1 MVGRQYGGYV
11 QSGRGDFPV
20 FRGSRMQR
28 GYGLGSILS
37 GMFRTAI
44 PFLKSGAKAL
54 GKQALRTGVSI
65 GQDVLSGQNL
75 KTAARR
81 RALETLRQ
89 QKSKG
94 RSTSA
99 TGKKKPKPPAGVK
112 GIKRKAGGKSVSSS
126 RGGKV
131 KRRQRS
137 PDIFDG

>member
-11 QSGRGDFPV
+11 QAGKGGDFPV

-54 GKQALRTGVSI
+54 GKQALKTGVSI
-65 GQDVLSGQNL
+65 GQDVLNGQNL

-81 RALETLRQ
+81 RGLESIRNATG
-89 QKSKG
+89 KAEG
-94 RSTSA
+94 RSTR
-99 TGKKKPKPPAGVK
+99 KKKTKRPAAKK
-112 GIKRKAGGKSVSSS
+112 GIKRKASGKPTTSS
-126 RGGKV
+126 RGRTV
-131 KRRQRS
+131 KRRRRS
-137 PDIFDG
+137 PDIFDR

>member
-11 QSGRGDFPV
+11 QAGKGGDFPV

-54 GKQALRTGVSI
+54 GKQALKTGVSI

-81 RALETLRQ
+81 RGLETLQRATQ
-89 QKSKG
+89 KG
-94 RSTSA
+94 RSP
-99 TGKKKPKPPAGVK
+99 GKKKTKSPTAGK
-112 GIKRKAGGKSVSSS
+112 GIKRKAVGKSVSSS

-137 PDIFDG
+137 PDIFDR